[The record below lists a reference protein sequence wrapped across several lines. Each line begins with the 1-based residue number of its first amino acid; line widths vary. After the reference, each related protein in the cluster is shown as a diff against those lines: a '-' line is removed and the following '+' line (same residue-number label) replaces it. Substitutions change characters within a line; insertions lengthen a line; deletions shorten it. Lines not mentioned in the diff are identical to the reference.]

1 MGNIISNALAYI
13 DQPKGF
19 VHIIIDDVPSLLPPS
34 GYADLSLTKNVS
46 IQIQDSGIGMDRE
59 YLEYHYFRP
68 MKKENALK
76 PGSGL
81 SVHIAQRLVHTLGGK
96 IAVSSQSGMVSL
108 GQVVGQQ
115 EGRTFA
121 YDLRATLGHDRA
133 HRSTTDAQTDDPRA
147 HGQRQAA

>member
-19 VHIIIDDVPSLLPPS
+19 VHIIVDDVPSLLPPS
-34 GYADLSLTKNVS
+34 GYADLSLKKNVS

-68 MKKENALK
+68 MKKENELR

-81 SVHIAQRLVHTLGGK
+81 SVHIAQRLVNVLGGN
-96 IAVSSQSGMVSL
+96 IAVSSQSGMASL
-108 GQVVGQQ
+108 
-115 EGRTFA
+115 RLFCPKPTSWLIL
-121 YDLRATLGHDRA
+121 DLYLI
-133 HRSTTDAQTDDPRA
+133 PRA
-147 HGQRQAA
+147 QRCISRCLS

>member
-13 DQPKGF
+13 EQPKGF
-19 VHIIIDDVPSLLPPS
+19 VHIIVDDVPSLLPPS

-68 MKKENALK
+68 MKKENALR

-81 SVHIAQRLVHTLGGK
+81 SVHIAQRLVNTLGGT
-96 IAVSSQSGMVSL
+96 IAVSSQSGMVSI
-108 GQVVGQQ
+108 GGP
-115 EGRTFA
+115 
-121 YDLRATLGHDRA
+121 
-133 HRSTTDAQTDDPRA
+133 S
-147 HGQRQAA
+147 

>member
-19 VHIIIDDVPSLLPPS
+19 VHIIVDDVPSLLPPS
-34 GYADLSLTKNVS
+34 GYADLSLKKNVS

-68 MKKENALK
+68 MKKENELR

-81 SVHIAQRLVHTLGGK
+81 SVHIAQRLVNVLGGN

-108 GQVVGQQ
+108 
-115 EGRTFA
+115 
-121 YDLRATLGHDRA
+121 
-133 HRSTTDAQTDDPRA
+133 
-147 HGQRQAA
+147 RQFC

>member
-81 SVHIAQRLVHTLGGK
+81 SVHIAQRLVHTLGGN

-115 EGRTFA
+115 KGRTLLTICA
-121 YDLRATLGHDRA
+121 
-133 HRSTTDAQTDDPRA
+133 PR
-147 HGQRQAA
+147 

>member
-19 VHIIIDDVPSLLPPS
+19 VHIIVDDVPSLLPPS
-34 GYADLSLTKNVS
+34 GYADLSLKKNVS

-68 MKKENALK
+68 MKKENELR

-81 SVHIAQRLVHTLGGK
+81 SVHIAQRLVNVLGGN
-96 IAVSSQSGMVSL
+96 IAVSSQSGMASL
-108 GQVVGQQ
+108 
-115 EGRTFA
+115 RLFCPKTTSWLIL
-121 YDLRATLGHDRA
+121 DLYLI
-133 HRSTTDAQTDDPRA
+133 PRA
-147 HGQRQAA
+147 QRCISRCLS

>member
-19 VHIIIDDVPSLLPPS
+19 VHIIVDDVPSLLPPS
-34 GYADLSLTKNVS
+34 GYADLSLKKNVS

-68 MKKENALK
+68 MKKENELR

-81 SVHIAQRLVHTLGGK
+81 SVHIAQRLVNVLGGN
-96 IAVSSQSGMVSL
+96 IAVSSQSGLVSL
-108 GQVVGQQ
+108 CLLCRKKASWLKCISHALLR
-115 EGRTFA
+115 GRR
-121 YDLRATLGHDRA
+121 YISRCL
-133 HRSTTDAQTDDPRA
+133 
-147 HGQRQAA
+147 

>member
-19 VHIIIDDVPSLLPPS
+19 VHIIVDDVPSLLPPS
-34 GYADLSLTKNVS
+34 GYADLSLKKNVS

-68 MKKENALK
+68 MKKENELR

-81 SVHIAQRLVHTLGGK
+81 SVHIAQRLVNVLGGN
-96 IAVSSQSGMVSL
+96 IAVSSQSGMASL
-108 GQVVGQQ
+108 CLFCPK
-115 EGRTFA
+115 TTSWLIL
-121 YDLRATLGHDRA
+121 DLYLI
-133 HRSTTDAQTDDPRA
+133 PRA
-147 HGQRQAA
+147 QRCISRCLS